1 MMQQDCILQD
11 HQENYAENLSYFT
24 LQYIDFIFHKHSES
38 IQLFYIRLKLFLYEP
53 YLIIYMKRI
62 IV

>member
-1 MMQQDCILQD
+1 MQQDCILQD

-38 IQLFYIRLKLFLYEP
+38 IQLFYIRSQYTLCVQSLEK
-53 YLIIYMKRI
+53 KRSMYST
-62 IV
+62 